1 MFDFLAESPQDR
13 VRLCG
18 PGVSRREFLQVGSL
32 AAVGLS
38 LPQYLQAKEA
48 GIVKPADDRRSCRL
62 MLFSDCPHQGNRSK
76 MISPRHR
83 GCP

>member
-32 AAVGLS
+32 
-38 LPQYLQAKEA
+38 
-48 GIVKPADDRRSCRL
+48 
-62 MLFSDCPHQGNRSK
+62 
-76 MISPRHR
+76 
-83 GCP
+83 